1 MYTNLD
7 GTQKEGGNF
16 YNLLQEEGVRE
27 YPERE
32 GGGFLQKKGVPALEE
47 TVAISELLDLVEV
60 RAL

>member
-16 YNLLQEEGVRE
+16 YNLLQEEGVPRKG
-27 YPERE
+27 

>member
-16 YNLLQEEGVRE
+16 YNLLQEEGVPRKGGGG
-27 YPERE
+27 

>member
-1 MYTNLD
+1 MALRKREVIFTICFR
-7 GTQKEGGNF
+7 K
-16 YNLLQEEGVRE
+16 RE

-32 GGGFLQKKGVPALEE
+32 GGGGFLQKKGVPALEE

>member
-1 MYTNLD
+1 MALRKREVIFTICFR
-7 GTQKEGGNF
+7 K
-16 YNLLQEEGVRE
+16 RE

-32 GGGFLQKKGVPALEE
+32 GGGQGFLQKKGVPALEE

>member
-7 GTQKEGGNF
+7 GTQKEGGDF
-16 YNLLQEEGVRE
+16 YNLLQEEGVPRKGG
-27 YPERE
+27 

>member
-1 MYTNLD
+1 MALRKREVIFTICFR
-7 GTQKEGGNF
+7 K
-16 YNLLQEEGVRE
+16 RE